1 MLTYIIVMRMKEYK
15 KLIVLALL
23 FILLI
28 ISKIF
33 ITTENIGNVL
43 ISKLNEDDTK
53 TVTVEINNKSNIFKT
68 QCSLD
73 NENWI
78 ESKNSK
84 CIFDLKDGVYKVYI
98 KNKISTDSKDFIVS
112 INEIKAFELEVDKYY
127 LAIDETFQ
135 IKSVID
141 YVGAVDLGIKY
152 SSDDESI
159 ATVDEKGLITGKGV
173 GTTTIHVMPTNFE
186 EKTMEI
192 TVTDL
197 IEPYRLDLRKPV
209 IPCEHYTEEEAHLLD
224 DILVSRVKHKGE
236 GTRAALIEVLR
247 FITLNFKYKVPYFYE
262 HGRLETHYE
271 SQLKVDGEGRYY
283 HKGLYLSKD
292 KYDSIE
298 YVYEDKQ
305 MWGCPL
311 TNYDTTDGWIYG
323 KKYPNGLDC
332 SGFATWALYNAGI
345 DVGDIGA
352 GIGEEHDLS
361 DVGEYHPLT
370 WEYANYGDY
379 KVGDYISFWGHAAF
393 IAGKDDTNLYIA
405 ESLITGVRM
414 RTLNYKNKNSSLYKI
429 FTYINKLD
437 DVFTGEGEYT
447 DMW

>member
-1 MLTYIIVMRMKEYK
+1 MLTYIIVMYMKEYK
-15 KLIVLALL
+15 KIIALGFLLILH
-23 FILLI
+23 I
-28 ISKIF
+28 ISKVF
-33 ITTENIGNVL
+33 ITTESIGNIL
-43 ISKLNEDDTK
+43 ISKLNKDDTK
-53 TVTVEINNKSNIFKT
+53 TVTIEIKNKSNIFKT

-73 NENWI
+73 NKTWI
-78 ESKNSK
+78 DSKNSK
-84 CIFDLKDGVYKVYI
+84 CIFDLKDGVYNVYI
-98 KNKISTDSKDFIVS
+98 RNKISKDSKNFIVS
-112 INEIKAFELEVDKYY
+112 INEIKSFELSTEKYY
-127 LAIDETFQ
+127 LAIGETFQ
-135 IKSVID
+135 IKSIID

-152 SSDDESI
+152 TSDDEAV
-159 ATVDEKGLITGKGV
+159 ATVDEKGLITGKKV
-173 GTTTIHVMPTNFE
+173 GSTIIHVIPSDFE

-192 TVTDL
+192 IVTDL
-197 IEPYRLDLRKPV
+197 IEPYKLDLKKQV
-209 IPCEHYTEEEAHLLD
+209 IPCGKYTLEEAHLLD
-224 DILVSRVKHKGE
+224 DILSSRVKYKGE
-236 GTRAALIEVLR
+236 GSRAALIEVLR
-247 FITLNFKYKVPYFYE
+247 FITLNFKYKIPYFYE
-262 HGRLETHYE
+262 HGRLETHYDT
-271 SQLKVDGEGRYY
+271 QKKVDGEGRYY
-283 HKGLYLSKD
+283 HKGLYLSED

-298 YVYEDKQ
+298 YVYEDKK

-352 GIGEEHDLS
+352 GIGEEYDLS
-361 DVGEYHPLT
+361 DVGEYHELT

-405 ESLITGVRM
+405 ESLITGVRI

-429 FTYINKLD
+429 FSYINTLD
-437 DVFTGEGEYT
+437 NVFTEDGEYT